1 MTAARKPAA
10 RKPVARKPAA
20 RKPVARKPAARKPAA
35 RRPAARSSQPRLA
48 DSRKRLASGMI
59 VLVAVLSVLA
69 GRLVQLQGF
78 ESTAYA
84 ADAEK
89 QRLRRIELRAERGLI
104 VDRDLSPLA
113 MNVELRTVLADPSL
127 VKDPALTARVLA
139 TYLSRD
145 AASLEDDLRKPGR
158 YVVLARGVAL
168 DRAKAILEL
177 DPGLPGIFTE
187 VESRRVYPNSAL
199 GASVVGFVG
208 RDGDGLGGIEYA
220 LDKSLTGKSGE
231 VVVERDLAG
240 RQIPS
245 GERQE
250 RAPVPGTTQVLT
262 IDRDIQWMAEKTLQ
276 DQVAATRASGGTVI
290 VMSVKTGEI
299 LALATT
305 PTFDPNDLKTKGPR
319 GNPAVS
325 NVYEPGSVNKVIV
338 AAAALE
344 TGLVTPTTPVLIT
357 PTIKVADKTFKDDH
371 SVGTRH
377 MSFTGVLAK
386 SSNVGTIRVSQELGR
401 ERLHEFLRKFGFGS
415 KTGVKFPGESN
426 GLLARPEDWSGSQ
439 AGTIPI
445 GQGVSATALQIAN
458 VYATVANGGVRL
470 TPSLVRGSLSADGAL
485 VPAAAGPRTRVVSA
499 KTAKQVSLMLEAVT
513 TEGGTATRAAI
524 PGYRVAGKT
533 GTARKVR
540 ADGRGYAGYI
550 SSFVGFA
557 PADAPELVV
566 SVSLDDPVPIYG
578 GIVAA
583 PVFRTVMGFALG
595 ALRIPPTGRPPPPP
609 VPLVL
614 D

>member
-1 MTAARKPAA
+1 M
-10 RKPVARKPAA
+10 
-20 RKPVARKPAARKPAA
+20 
-35 RRPAARSSQPRLA
+35 L
-48 DSRKRLASGMI
+48 

-84 ADAEK
+84 ADAAK
-89 QRLRRIELRAERGLI
+89 QRLRRVELRAERGLI
-104 VDRDLSPLA
+104 VDRDLAPLA

-127 VKDPALTARVLA
+127 VEEPEATARTLA
-139 TYLSRD
+139 PYLARD
-145 AASLEDDLRKPGR
+145 VPGVEKDLRKPGR
-158 YVVLARGVAL
+158 YVVLARGIAL
-168 DRAKAILEL
+168 DKAKEILKL
-177 DPGLPGIFTE
+177 RLPSASSKTGPGLPGIFTE
-187 VESRRVYPNSAL
+187 AESRRVYPNSSL

-220 LDKSLTGKSGE
+220 LDKTLTGKPGE

-245 GERQE
+245 GEREE
-250 RAPVPGTTQVLT
+250 RAPVPGATQVLT
-262 IDRDIQWMAEKTLQ
+262 IDRDIQWMAEKTLH
-276 DQVAATRASGGTVI
+276 DQVTATHASGGTVI

-338 AAAALE
+338 ASAALE

-357 PTIKVADKTFKDDH
+357 PTIQVADKTFKDDH
-371 SVGTRH
+371 SIGTRH

-386 SSNVGTIRVSQELGR
+386 SSNVGTIRVSQSLGR
-401 ERLHEFLRKFGFGS
+401 ERLHEYLRKFGFGS

-445 GQGVSATALQIAN
+445 GQGVAATALQIAN

-470 TPSLVRGSLSADGAL
+470 TPSLVRGRLNADGSL
-485 VPAAAGPRTRVVSA
+485 IPAVAGPRTRVVSP
-499 KTAKQVSLMLEAVT
+499 KTAQQVSLMLEAVT

-583 PVFRTVMGFALG
+583 PVFRAVMGFALG
-595 ALRIPPTGRPPPPP
+595 ALRIPPTGRPAPPP